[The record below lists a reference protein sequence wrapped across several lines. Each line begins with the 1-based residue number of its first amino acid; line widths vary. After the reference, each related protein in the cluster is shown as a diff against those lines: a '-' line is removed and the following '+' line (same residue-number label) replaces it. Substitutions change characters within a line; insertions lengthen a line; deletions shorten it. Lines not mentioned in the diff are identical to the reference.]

1 MFCVVILWCIKE
13 HRTFISSFDVQ
24 EDYNAR
30 DVIDDTLFPLPPLE
44 GRTHQVLCS
53 ALCILL
59 QEERIHNVCYVLVLK
74 ELPDAIT
81 RQNNYLVFWR

>member
-1 MFCVVILWCIKE
+1 MLFQRASHV
-13 HRTFISSFDVQ
+13 TISSFDVQ

-44 GRTHQVLCS
+44 GRTYQVLCS

-74 ELPDAIT
+74 EFPDAIT

>member
-59 QEERIHNVCYVLVLK
+59 QEERIHDVCYVLVLK

>member
-81 RQNNYLVFWR
+81 RQNNYLVFRR